1 MKRAA
6 LGAAWVVAIILEI
19 LVSSLAVVFEFL
31 ADSIHD
37 HIVEPIDAARNRL
50 DK

>member
-6 LGAAWVVAIILEI
+6 LGAAWVVAMVVGTILLWCSI
-19 LVSSLAVVFEFL
+19 AIALLAT
-31 ADSIHD
+31 SIHD